1 MPTGMMSANDI
12 LGAEHDW
19 LARDADNH
27 VGLFTTAGGGYA
39 PEEYLHNMDAH
50 IAAIDAILTLP
61 ARTTPRFAP
70 EPSDDHVNT
79 WRLVAER
86 GLFAFDSDVEGGPY
100 AQVAAPQIPIPA
112 TELPAIVL
120 EVLNPLQYH
129 QLHFATSPSI
139 SAEFL
144 RRR

>member
-1 MPTGMMSANDI
+1 MPTGKMSADDI

-19 LARDADNH
+19 LASDADNH

-39 PEEYLHNMDAH
+39 PEEYLHNIDAH
-50 IAAIDAILTLP
+50 IAAIEAILALP
-61 ARTTPRFAP
+61 ASTTSRFAP
-70 EPSDDHVNT
+70 ELSDDHVNT

-86 GLFAFDSDVEGGPY
+86 GLFAFDSDVGGGPY
-100 AQVAAPQIPIPA
+100 TQVAAPRIPIPA

-129 QLHFATSPSI
+129 RLHFATSPSL
-139 SAEFL
+139 SADSL